1 MTMKTIDLDYAFT
14 SKLSPIWLRFALF
27 ALGLSMLLAIVV
39 WQRHLKAQLSAQQ
52 AIVEA
57 NVPRRANDNHSPQL
71 QNALKF
77 AAQTQQDLNFP
88 WLQMLSALESVKA
101 QHPHIQLL
109 SINPN
114 QAKLEVLLTGEAQT
128 FAQMTAFLTDLKT
141 NPTFGDAM
149 LLNQH
154 LVVEN
159 EKQAV
164 PTYTFSMQ
172 LNWRVL

>member
-14 SKLSPIWLRFALF
+14 SKPSAFWLRFVLF
-27 ALGLSMLLAIVV
+27 ALGLSILLVMLA

-57 NVPRRANDNHSPQL
+57 NVPRRASVNNSPQL

-109 SINPN
+109 TINPN
-114 QAKLEVLLTGEAQT
+114 KVKFEVLLTGEAQT
-128 FAQMTAFLTDLKT
+128 FEQMTAFLTSLKA
-141 NPTFGDAM
+141 NASFGDAM

-154 LVVEN
+154 LIVEN

-164 PTYTFSMQ
+164 PTYIFSMQ
-172 LNWRVL
+172 LNWRI